1 MNRITID
8 GNSAMAHI
16 AYLMNDMAVI
26 YPITPSSPMA
36 EACDDFSTKGLTNIF
51 NNSVKITQMQSEAGV
66 AGALHGALSSGAL
79 ATTFTSSQGLLLMLS
94 NMYKIAGE
102 LLPNVIYVSSRSLA
116 THALNIFCD
125 HSDIYACLN
134 TGYNI
139 ICATSVQEA
148 NDIAIA
154 SQLASVDTSTPF
166 ICFFDGFRTSHELN
180 TIEQST
186 KEEILSIIDLD
197 KINEFKA
204 RAMSCYKPYAK
215 GTNQNPDVFF
225 QNRMAGAPYY
235 SNVIASVKSALN
247 KTATITNRSYNT
259 IEYYGDLDAT
269 DVVVTMGS
277 SLHTLKE
284 ARQYI
289 KGKTGIIN
297 IRLLKPFDEKT
308 FIQLLPKT
316 VKNVTILERNFT
328 PNGDNYIYSTIASI
342 LFKNKIKVNLLQGV
356 YGLGGK
362 EFTPD
367 DAISVFY
374 NMRDKL
380 MSPFTIGITDDI
392 NNNSLPQLKLY
403 TEPNDDF
410 NARIYGLGSDGS
422 VSSAK
427 SIIKILG
434 QDNYAQGYFD
444 YDSKKSG
451 SLTVSHIRSSN
462 RPINKPF
469 NSNQVDV
476 VLCNNHSF
484 IKKYHITNCIHNNGI
499 LVINCSYSADELN
512 SIMLND
518 IKQDVINKNLK
529 VYTINADKIALV
541 NNLGNKIN
549 NIMQTALFYT
559 SKVVPFK
566 KALSNINHNIEVM
579 FAKKGEDVVN
589 NNIKAIDAV
598 EKNIT
603 LVKNSIFTKTE
614 AFNPQVKTPY
624 YEDIIKPITE
634 QRGNDI
640 PVSKFNADGSMPSDT
655 AKFEKRGIASEIPCW
670 NAEFCIQCGRCS
682 VVCPHASL
690 RPVIFERNDKTPAT
704 FTSKKAMLTDGEY
717 RMQVEP
723 LDCTGCGVC
732 AQVCPMKEKALI
744 MKSDS
749 KLKEVELQNQAYAY
763 TLPQVQPFE
772 PNNVKGVQFKKPY
785 FEYSGACAG
794 CGETPYIKLLTQLF
808 GDRML
813 IANAT
818 GCSSIYGGTFP
829 TCPYTKDGLNLG
841 PAWANSLF
849 EDNAEFG
856 YGIMLARTEQRKNF
870 IDKLQQTTFSQDVQ
884 VIINKFLNDTDNH
897 QQNRDLLQQLTLY
910 SATRGVADSDKYLFD
925 NIGLIIKPSTWI
937 IGGDGWAYDIGFGGL
952 DHVIASGENIN
963 ILVLDTE
970 VYSNTGGQTSK
981 ATPRGASAKFNQTGK
996 TSKKK
1001 DLASMMMSYGDVY
1014 VAQIAIG
1021 SNPDQAVKAFIEAEQ
1036 YNGPSII
1043 IAYCPCVNH
1052 GYDLRYS
1059 QTHSLNSVACG
1070 YNTLFRY
1077 NPTTNPAM
1085 QVDSVEPYTDYEQ
1098 YVNSENRYK
1107 VLDKVN
1113 PNNKKDLLSKSK
1125 QDADIRRNAYN
1136 GKVKKTKKSK

>member
-36 EACDDFSTKGLTNIF
+36 ESCDDFATKGLTNIF
-51 NNSVKITQMQSEAGV
+51 DNNVKITQMQSEAGV
-66 AGALHGALSSGAL
+66 AGAMHGALSSGAL
-79 ATTFTSSQGLLLMLS
+79 TTTFTSSQGLLLMLP

-125 HSDIYACLN
+125 HSDIYSALN
-134 TGYNI
+134 TGYNV

-154 SQLASVDTSTPF
+154 TQLASLDTSTPF

-186 KEEILSIIDLD
+186 KEEIASIIDYE
-197 KINEFKA
+197 KIKEFKN
-204 RAMSCYKPYAK
+204 RALSCYKPYAK

-225 QNRMAGAPYY
+225 QNRMACKPLYN
-235 SNVIASVKSALN
+235 NVISSVKKSLE
-247 KTATITNRSYNT
+247 KTATITSRFYDT
-259 IEYYGDLDAT
+259 IEYYGDKNAT
-269 DVVVTMGS
+269 DVVVSMGS
-277 SLHTLKE
+277 SVHTLKE
-284 ARQYI
+284 AMPYL
-289 KGKTGIIN
+289 KGKTGVIN
-297 IRLLKPFDEKT
+297 IRLLQPFDEET
-308 FIQLLPKT
+308 FVKLLPKT
-316 VKNVTILERNFT
+316 VKNITVLERNFS
-328 PNGDNYIYSTIASI
+328 PNGQNPIYSLVVNA
-342 LFKNKIKVNLLQGV
+342 LFKCKSKINILSGV

-374 NMRDKL
+374 NMRDKQL
-380 MSPFTIGITDDI
+380 SPFSVGIKDDV
-392 NNNSLPQLKLY
+392 NTNSLIPIKIY
-403 TEPNDDF
+403 TENDNDF
-410 NARIYGLGSDGS
+410 KARIYGLGSDGS

-427 SIIKILG
+427 SILKILG
-434 QDNYAQGYFD
+434 KNSYAQGYFD

-451 SLTVSHIRSSN
+451 SLTISHIRSSKH
-462 RPINKPF
+462 PINKPF

-476 VLCNNHSF
+476 VLCNNASF
-484 IKKYHITNCIHNNGI
+484 LKKYHLTSCLKNGGTFI
-499 LVINCSYSADELN
+499 INCSYTVRELN
-512 SIMLND
+512 KVLLNKIKRD
-518 IKQDVINKNLK
+518 INDKNLK
-529 VYTINADKIALV
+529 VYVINADKIAIN

-549 NIMQTALFYT
+549 NIMQTALFYAT
-559 SKVVPFK
+559 NIIPFD
-566 KALSNINHNIEVM
+566 KAIENIAHNIEVM
-579 FAKKGEDVVN
+579 FAKKGETVVK
-589 NNIKAIDAV
+589 NNINAIAGV
-598 EKNIT
+598 EKNIK
-603 LVKNSIFTKTE
+603 LVKNSNFSETKLSAETEKTE
-614 AFNPQVKTPY
+614 Y
-624 YEDIIKPITE
+624 YENIIKPITK
-634 QRGNDI
+634 QQGNDI
-640 PVSKFNADGSMPSDT
+640 AVSKFSVDGSMPTDT

-670 NAEFCIQCGRCS
+670 HAESCIQCGRCS
-682 VVCPHASL
+682 VICPHASL
-690 RPVIFERNDKTPAT
+690 RPVIFNKDEKTPKT

-732 AQVCPMKEKALI
+732 AQVCPMKGKAI
-744 MKSDS
+744 TMESDS
-749 KLKEVELQNQAYAY
+749 KLKEIELKNQEYAY
-763 TLPQVQPFE
+763 SLPQVKPFE
-772 PNNVKGVQFKKPY
+772 PNNVKGVQFSKPY

-813 IANAT
+813 VANAT
-818 GCSSIYGGTFP
+818 GCSSIYGGTYP
-829 TCPYTKDGLNLG
+829 TCPYTKDGLELG

-856 YGIMLARTEQRKNF
+856 YGIMLANKNKRETF
-870 IDKLQQTTFSQDVQ
+870 INNLKSIKFSEAVEP
-884 VIINKFLNDTDNH
+884 IINKFLKDTNNH
-897 QQNRDLLQQLTLY
+897 KQNREILEQLLLFF
-910 SATRGVADSDKYLFD
+910 ATRGVCDSDKYLFD
-925 NIGLIIKPSTWI
+925 NIGLIIKPSTWV

-952 DHVIASGENIN
+952 DHIIASGENIN

-996 TSKKK
+996 TTKKK
-1001 DLASMMMSYGDVY
+1001 DLASMMMAYKDVY
-1014 VAQIAIG
+1014 VAQISMGA
-1021 SNPDQAVKAFIEAEQ
+1021 NPDQAVKAFIEAEN
-1036 YNGPSII
+1036 YDGPSLIL
-1043 IAYCPCVNH
+1043 AYSPCVNH

-1059 QTHSLNSVACG
+1059 QTHAFTSVSSG

-1077 NPTTNPAM
+1077 NPTSKPAM
-1085 QVDSVEPYTDYEQ
+1085 QVDSVEPFSDYVEF
-1098 YVNSENRYK
+1098 VSSENRYK

-1113 PNNKKDLLSKSK
+1113 PINKKDLLSKSK
-1125 QDADIRRNAYN
+1125 QDAMARRKSY
-1136 GKVKKTKKSK
+1136 VRKSKESK